1 MRVWCLMAL
10 LVPALGLA
18 GCEAMS
24 TMWGGSTRSGVS
36 SSVVE
41 FLYPAGEVPPKP
53 TGEVPAI
60 KLPITV
66 GLAFVPGREGIGPL
80 PEAQKMALLDQVRAK
95 FTGEDYVTEIVLVP
109 DTYLRGSNGFDALDR
124 AARMYRLDV
133 MALVS
138 YDQLSTSSEKK
149 SSFWYWTVVGAYLVE
164 GTRNEVQ
171 TLVDTA
177 VFDIP
182 SRTLLFRAAGTDRVA
197 KDSTM
202 VESPQKLR
210 VAQAASF
217 GRAMD
222 DMAANLQRELVAFKE
237 RVKEQ
242 KAPVRVV
249 QRDDGAG
256 GAGAWGIGGI
266 ALALLA
272 VVRRRRAVRGVLS
285 PEPADFP
292 VNQPVER
299 RS

>member
-1 MRVWCLMAL
+1 MGVPKLCMVLVAL
-10 LVPALGLA
+10 LALA
-18 GCEAMS
+18 GCESLSS
-24 TMWGGSTRSGVS
+24 TMWGGQTRSGES

-41 FLYPAGEVPPKP
+41 FLYPNGEVPPKP

-60 KLPITV
+60 NLPIKV
-66 GLAFVPGREGIGPL
+66 GLAFVPGRGGQLGPL
-80 PEAQKMALLDQVRAK
+80 SEAQKMQLLDQVRGK

-109 DTYLRGSNGFDALDR
+109 DAYLRGSSGFDALDR
-124 AARMYRLDV
+124 AARMYGLDV

-149 SSFWYWTVVGAYLVE
+149 SSFLYWTIVGAYVVE

-182 SRTLLFRAAGTDRVA
+182 SRTLLFRAAGTDRVT
-197 KDSTM
+197 KDTTM
-202 VESPQKLR
+202 VESPQQMR
-210 VAQAASF
+210 AAQAASF

-222 DMAANLQRELVAFKE
+222 DMSMNLQRELTVFKE

-249 QRDDGAG
+249 RRDGGTG
-256 GAGAWGIGGI
+256 GAGAWDAGT
-266 ALALLA
+266 LALVLLA
-272 VVRRRRAVRGVLS
+272 FLGRRRWAT
-285 PEPADFP
+285 AD
-292 VNQPVER
+292 
-299 RS
+299 